1 MKNTFEIIYLRS
13 IKGRYSVFLSNDAG
27 ERVLVRFNGLLSKES
42 GLFSNTFELQNF
54 LSGKMIKTG
63 NLNRGKVGM

>member
-42 GLFSNTFELQNF
+42 VLLSIIIESQNF
-54 LSGKMIKTG
+54 K
-63 NLNRGKVGM
+63 R